1 MKVLEVNNID
11 LIGSHFNGYDMIDE
25 LKDKNISIKQSV
37 IIKQSNNN
45 KVSKIINNSCEEYCN
60 YKFEGIEQELS
71 IKNVFSITT
80 PLLREMKDYQEADI
94 IHFHMFHNT
103 NLSLYSLI
111 KIAKEKKVVLTLHDP
126 WFITGRCVH
135 FYDCDK
141 WKSGCKKCPNLET
154 LFPFK
159 EDNCHEMWELKKKV
173 FDNINIDIVVSS
185 RWMLDLVE
193 NSPIMEHQKNTHLIP
208 FGINYK
214 EFCSISPKEARAHFH
229 IPKDDVVLFLRAQN
243 EFKGTPYVLEA
254 LKKLET
260 KKSLTILTCDTKNL
274 LDDIKDKYNVVD
286 LGSINKKE
294 MIYAMNACDMFL
306 MPSIGESFG
315 MMAIEAMSCKKP
327 VIVFNNSA
335 LPSVTHAP
343 ECGYLVKNR
352 DSDDLMKAMKK
363 LIENKDEREKRGMLG
378 FEIVKKEYSNE
389 TYNNNLKKLYTDINN
404 RKKTTQKE
412 INYKE
417 TENSKQF
424 KFYLNDLT
432 VRLFGTKSEVS
443 KNLMYDLKGEKR
455 NKNKYDFSDFSLQK
469 LLEDY
474 CENLSK
480 LINKYPRVYAGKRIK
495 MEKLIYFIKNNP
507 KQIYRI
513 IKK

>member
-1 MKVLEVNNID
+1 
-11 LIGSHFNGYDMIDE
+11 
-25 LKDKNISIKQSV
+25 
-37 IIKQSNNN
+37 
-45 KVSKIINNSCEEYCN
+45 
-60 YKFEGIEQELS
+60 
-71 IKNVFSITT
+71 
-80 PLLREMKDYQEADI
+80 
-94 IHFHMFHNT
+94 
-103 NLSLYSLI
+103 
-111 KIAKEKKVVLTLHDP
+111 
-126 WFITGRCVH
+126 
-135 FYDCDK
+135 
-141 WKSGCKKCPNLET
+141 
-154 LFPFK
+154 
-159 EDNCHEMWELKKKV
+159 MWELKKKV

-455 NKNKYDFSDFSLQK
+455 NKNKYDFSDF
-469 LLEDY
+469 
-474 CENLSK
+474 
-480 LINKYPRVYAGKRIK
+480 
-495 MEKLIYFIKNNP
+495 
-507 KQIYRI
+507 
-513 IKK
+513 